1 MSDNTSTDTAPLEV
15 ADKPTPKAKPKAAAP
30 KPRKALKD
38 SVVGNGDTDPVV
50 YSRVAVET
58 RGRSRKSLTV
68 HHLQRR
74 LAWLGYAEAAS
85 DLDGQY
91 GTLTI
96 RAVQA
101 WQADNGAEATGDLTR
116 EQFLAVF
123 EGDPN
128 VTPSFA

>member
-1 MSDNTSTDTAPLEV
+1 MSDTTSTDTAPLEV
-15 ADKPTPKAKPKAAAP
+15 ADKPTPKAKPKATP
-30 KPRKALKD
+30 KPRKASKD
-38 SVVGNGDTDPVV
+38 AVVGTGDTDPVT
-50 YSRVAVET
+50 YARVALET

-74 LAWLGYAEAAS
+74 LAWLGYSEAAS

-96 RAVQA
+96 RAVEA
-101 WQADNGAEATGDLTR
+101 WQADNGHDATGDLTF
-116 EQFLAVF
+116 EQFLAIF

-128 VTPSFA
+128 VTATR

>member
-1 MSDNTSTDTAPLEV
+1 MSDTTSIDTAPLEV

-38 SVVGNGDTDPVV
+38 AVVGTGDTDPVI
-50 YSRVAVET
+50 YARVAAET
-58 RGRSRKSLTV
+58 RGRTRKSLTV

-91 GTLTI
+91 GALTA
-96 RAVQA
+96 RSVAA
-101 WQADNGAEATGDLTR
+101 WQADNGHDSTGDLTF
-116 EQFLAVF
+116 EQFAEVF

-128 VTPSFA
+128 VSVQRA